1 MDKVD
6 LGNIR
11 HIAFI
16 MDGNGRWAKA
26 RLMPREFG
34 HKEGARAFRRI
45 ARHCLDIGLE
55 VTTVYAFSTEN
66 WKRPAGEVKAIMGLL
81 REYIDELLEKFQD
94 ENVRLVFLGNK
105 NVFPEEIRRDME
117 YLEERTKDR
126 PQTLCI
132 AVNYGGRAEIADAVN
147 ALIAEGKTSVTEQDI
162 TSHIYSGAFPPPDLI
177 VRTGKEKRLSNFL
190 TWQSVYSELVFSDT
204 LWPDFS
210 TEELDS
216 IIRDYQ
222 TIHRRFG
229 GV

>member
-1 MDKVD
+1 M
-6 LGNIR
+6 R

-34 HKEGARAFRRI
+34 HKEGAKTFRRI

-66 WKRPAGEVKAIMGLL
+66 WKRPESEVAAIMGLL
-81 REYIDELLEKFQD
+81 REYIDELLGKFKE
-94 ENVRLVFLGNK
+94 ENARVVFLGNK
-105 NVFPEEIRRDME
+105 SIFPEEIRRDMT
-117 YLEERTKDR
+117 YLEECTKDR
-126 PQTLCI
+126 KQMLCI
-132 AVNYGGRAEIADAVN
+132 AVNYGGRAEITDAVN
-147 ALIAEGKTSVTEQDI
+147 ALIAEGKTSITEEDI
-162 TSHIYSGAFPPPDLI
+162 TSRIDSGICPPPDMI
-177 VRTGKEKRLSNFL
+177 IRTGREKRLSNFL

-210 TEELDS
+210 EEELDG

-229 GV
+229 GI